1 MRLLIRCESRN
12 WGSQLTELNRRHEDL
27 YLAYHLGRLGV
38 INRFQ
43 ILLHS
48 SVVVTLLMQVITV
61 LAENHIALSSIDT
74 GLLGKVDSKD
84 IEITL
89 VKNLELLLQCLL
101 VISKELPN

>member
-1 MRLLIRCESRN
+1 
-12 WGSQLTELNRRHEDL
+12 
-27 YLAYHLGRLGV
+27 
-38 INRFQ
+38 
-43 ILLHS
+43 
-48 SVVVTLLMQVITV
+48 MQVITV
-61 LAENHIALSSIDT
+61 LTKNHVALSSIDT